1 MDGMKLEPPVFICYF
16 MKMDSEKQGMS
27 LSKNAGSEKWT
38 VKKQGMSLSKNAGS
52 EKWTVKKQGMFLSKN
67 AGSEK

>member
-52 EKWTVKKQGMFLSKN
+52 EK
-67 AGSEK
+67 

>member
-27 LSKNAGSEKWT
+27 LSKNAGSEEWT
-38 VKKQGMSLSKNAGS
+38 VKKQS
-52 EKWTVKKQGMFLSKN
+52 ELPERNT
-67 AGSEK
+67 